1 MFFKGVMTQKWY
13 ILFLFFLLQYVA
25 NDPPITAGNL
35 LCSSMR
41 WLIIWR
47 RFYSAQLQSQLQEV
61 LLAMGAH
68 KTVTDSPH
76 AL

>member
-13 ILFLFFLLQYVA
+13 ILFFLLQYVA
-25 NDPPITAGNL
+25 NDPPITAGN